1 MEKFFFIRGLCW
13 KLIDLAAV
21 KKPEFGALACIP
33 EGFSDKTSIQRP
45 PAFEYR
51 KGFCFAVLEATGGL

>member
-1 MEKFFFIRGLCW
+1 MLETDRSGSR
-13 KLIDLAAV
+13 

-45 PAFEYR
+45 PAFDYR